1 MKAEKILQKIAE
13 ASERHP
19 LKVVAVVIVLTI
31 FMAFLATGVESQT
44 DYEKMV
50 PQDDPVIVALN
61 EIRDEFGGTETVML
75 GVKLVPSDS
84 SEKVTDIR
92 DPRVLELVD
101 FLEQDI
107 GSMDMVT
114 SVSSR
119 VDVLKAY
126 NNDVIPNDI
135 ATVKTIYQNMPESS
149 QDGIFNNDYSM
160 VVVYATTDAGTEDKK
175 ILVKDINSRLDE
187 APIPPGVEVITTGTP
202 ALDELLE
209 RMMDES
215 QAVTGLAS
223 LLAIFTILLL
233 YFRNIVKSVLPLI
246 PVVVAVIWA
255 AGSMAIFKIPMDTAT
270 SVMGS
275 LLLGLGIDY
284 GVHLFHRYEE
294 ELGDG
299 KSMEEAINIAVV
311 STGNAV
317 LVTTATTMAGFAALT
332 IAPLSMMANMGKVCT
347 LGIFFCMAAVICL
360 LPPLI
365 VIEERYTRPFLKKL
379 TLKLKGESNE

>member
-61 EIRDEFGGTETVML
+61 EIRDEFGGTETVMF

-135 ATVKTIYQNMPESS
+135 ATVKTIYQNLPESS
-149 QDGIFNNDYSM
+149 QNGMFNNDYSM
-160 VVVYATTDAGTEDKK
+160 VVVYATTDAGTEDKN

-202 ALDELLE
+202 ALSELLE

-311 STGNAV
+311 STGSAV

>member
-202 ALDELLE
+202 ALSELLE

-311 STGNAV
+311 STGSAV

>member
-61 EIRDEFGGTETVML
+61 EIRDEFGGTETVMF

-135 ATVKTIYQNMPESS
+135 ATVKTIYQNLPESS
-149 QDGIFNNDYSM
+149 QDGMFNNDYSM

-202 ALDELLE
+202 ALSELLE

-311 STGNAV
+311 STGSAV

>member
-61 EIRDEFGGTETVML
+61 EIRDEFGGTETVMF

-135 ATVKTIYQNMPESS
+135 ATVKTIYQNLPESS
-149 QDGIFNNDYSM
+149 QDGMFNNDYSM
-160 VVVYATTDAGTEDKK
+160 VVVYATTDAGTEDKN

-202 ALDELLE
+202 ALSELLE

-311 STGNAV
+311 STGSAV

>member
-13 ASERHP
+13 ASERRP
-19 LKVVAVVIVLTI
+19 FTVVAVVIVLTI
-31 FMAFLATGVESQT
+31 FMAFLATGVESET

-126 NNDVIPNDI
+126 NNDVIPKDI

-160 VVVYATTDAGTEDKK
+160 VVVYATTDAGTDDKK
-175 ILVKDINSRLDE
+175 KLVKDINERLDE

-202 ALDELLE
+202 ALSELIN
-209 RMMDES
+209 RMMSES

-223 LLAIFTILLL
+223 LLAIFSILLL

-246 PVVVAVIWA
+246 PVIVAVIWA
-255 AGSMAIFKIPMDTAT
+255 AGSMAIFGIPMDTAT
-270 SVMGS
+270 SVMAS

-294 ELGDG
+294 EVGEG
-299 KSMEEAINIAVV
+299 KSLDEAINIAVV
-311 STGNAV
+311 STGSAV

>member
-31 FMAFLATGVESQT
+31 FMAFLATGIESQT

-61 EIRDEFGGTETVML
+61 EIRDEFGGTETIML

-92 DPRVLELVD
+92 DPRVLDLVD

-135 ATVKTIYQNMPESS
+135 ATVKTIYQNLPESS
-149 QDGIFNNDYSM
+149 QDGMFNNDYSM
-160 VVVYATTDAGTEDKK
+160 VVVYATTDAGTEDKN

-202 ALDELLE
+202 ALSELLE

-311 STGNAV
+311 STGSAV

>member
-275 LLLGLGIDY
+275 LLLGIGIDY
-284 GVHLFHRYEE
+284 GVHLFHRYEG

-311 STGNAV
+311 STGSAV

>member
-135 ATVKTIYQNMPESS
+135 ATVKTIYQNLPESS
-149 QDGIFNNDYSM
+149 QDGMFNNDYSM

-202 ALDELLE
+202 VLSELLE

-311 STGNAV
+311 STGSAV

>member
-61 EIRDEFGGTETVML
+61 EIRDEFGGTETVMF

-135 ATVKTIYQNMPESS
+135 ATVKTIYQNLPESS
-149 QDGIFNNDYSM
+149 QDGMFNNDYSM
-160 VVVYATTDAGTEDKK
+160 VVVYATTDAGTEDKN

-311 STGNAV
+311 STGSAV

>member
-275 LLLGLGIDY
+275 LLLGIGIDY
-284 GVHLFHRYEE
+284 GVHLFHRYEG

>member
-275 LLLGLGIDY
+275 LLLGIGIDY

>member
-31 FMAFLATGVESQT
+31 FMAFLATGIESQT

-61 EIRDEFGGTETVML
+61 EIRDEFGGTETIML

-92 DPRVLELVD
+92 DPRVLDLVD

-107 GSMDMVT
+107 GSMDMIT

-119 VDVLKAY
+119 ADILKAY
-126 NNDVIPNDI
+126 NNDVIPNDV
-135 ATVKTIYQNMPESS
+135 ATVKTIYQNLPESS
-149 QDGIFNNDYSM
+149 RDGIFNNDYSM
-160 VVVYATTDAGTEDKK
+160 VVVYATTDAGTDDKK

-202 ALDELLE
+202 ALSELLK

-299 KSMEEAINIAVV
+299 KSMDEAINIAVV
-311 STGNAV
+311 STGSAV

>member
-61 EIRDEFGGTETVML
+61 EIRDEFGGTETVMF

-135 ATVKTIYQNMPESS
+135 ATVKTIYQNLPESS
-149 QDGIFNNDYSM
+149 QDGMFNNDYSM
-160 VVVYATTDAGTEDKK
+160 VVVYATTDAGTEDKN

-202 ALDELLE
+202 ALNELLE

-311 STGNAV
+311 STGSAV

>member
-202 ALDELLE
+202 ALSELIK

-223 LLAIFTILLL
+223 LLAIFAILLL
-233 YFRNIVKSVLPLI
+233 YFRNVVKSVLPLI

-284 GVHLFHRYEE
+284 GVHLYHRYEE
-294 ELGDG
+294 ELREG

-311 STGNAV
+311 STGSAV
-317 LVTTATTMAGFAALT
+317 LVTTVTTMAGFAALT

-365 VIEERYTRPFLKKL
+365 VIEERYTRPFLNKL
-379 TLKLKGESNE
+379 TLKLKGE

>member
-13 ASERHP
+13 ASEKRP
-19 LKVVAVVIVLTI
+19 FVVVAVVIVLTI
-31 FMAFLATGVESQT
+31 FMAFMATGVESQT

-50 PQDDPVIVALN
+50 PQDDPVIVSMN

-75 GVKLVPSDS
+75 GIKLVASDS

-114 SVSSR
+114 SVSSK
-119 VDVLKAY
+119 VDVLRAY

-135 ATVKTIYQNMPESS
+135 ATVKTIYQNLPESS
-149 QDGIFNNDYSM
+149 KNGIFNDDYSM

-175 ILVKDINSRLDE
+175 KLVKEINARLE
-187 APIPPGVEVITTGTP
+187 ESPIPPGVEVVTTGTP
-202 ALDELLE
+202 ALSELIR

-215 QAVTGLAS
+215 QAVTGAAS

-233 YFRNIVKSVLPLI
+233 YFRNFVKSILPLI
-246 PVVVAVIWA
+246 PVIVAVVWA
-255 AGSMAIFKIPMDTAT
+255 AGAMAIFGIPMDTAT

-284 GVHLFHRYEE
+284 GVHLYHRYEE
-294 ELGDG
+294 ELREG
-299 KSMEEAINIAVV
+299 KSLEEAINIAVV
-311 STGNAV
+311 STGSAV
-317 LVTTATTMAGFAALT
+317 LVTTVTTMAGFAALT
-332 IAPLSMMANMGKVCT
+332 IAPLSMMSNMGKVCT

-365 VIEERYTRPFLKKL
+365 VIEERHTRPFLNKL
-379 TLKLKGESNE
+379 TLKLKGE

>member
-275 LLLGLGIDY
+275 LLLGIGIDY

-317 LVTTATTMAGFAALT
+317 LVTTATTIAGFAALT

>member
-61 EIRDEFGGTETVML
+61 EIRDEFGGTETVMF

-135 ATVKTIYQNMPESS
+135 ATVKTIYQNLPESS
-149 QDGIFNNDYSM
+149 QDGMFNNDYSM

-275 LLLGLGIDY
+275 LLLGIGIDY

-311 STGNAV
+311 STGSAV

>member
-61 EIRDEFGGTETVML
+61 EIRDEFGGTETVMF

-135 ATVKTIYQNMPESS
+135 ATVKTIYQNLPESS
-149 QDGIFNNDYSM
+149 QDGMFNNDYSM

-311 STGNAV
+311 STGSAV

>member
-31 FMAFLATGVESQT
+31 FMAFLATGIESQT

-61 EIRDEFGGTETVML
+61 EIRDEFGGTETIML

-92 DPRVLELVD
+92 DPRVLDLVD

-107 GSMDMVT
+107 GSMDMIT

-119 VDVLKAY
+119 ADVLKAY

-135 ATVKTIYQNMPESS
+135 ATVKTIYQNLPESS
-149 QDGIFNNDYSM
+149 RDGIFNNDYSM
-160 VVVYATTDAGTEDKK
+160 VVVYATTDAGTDDKK

-202 ALDELLE
+202 ALSELLK

-299 KSMEEAINIAVV
+299 KSMDEAINIAVV
-311 STGNAV
+311 STGSAV

>member
-275 LLLGLGIDY
+275 LLLGIGIDY

-311 STGNAV
+311 STGSAV

>member
-61 EIRDEFGGTETVML
+61 EIRDEFGGTETVMF

-135 ATVKTIYQNMPESS
+135 ATVKTIYQNLPESS

-311 STGNAV
+311 GTGSAV